1 MQAIIVDHRFCA
13 NFSSVITVGWIQ
25 LPHIRAHDLVRLHR
39 ISCVEIL
46 QDLFHIDGFI
56 AEKILLTIVL
66 DDIRMTY
73 HFINVHSSHFI
84 KLQALA

>member
-1 MQAIIVDHRFCA
+1 MQAIIVDRRFCA
-13 NFSSVITVGWIQ
+13 DFSSVITVGWIQ
-25 LPHIRAHDLVRLHR
+25 LPHIRAHNLVRLHR
-39 ISCVEIL
+39 IFCVEIL

-56 AEKILLTIVL
+56 AERVLPIIVL

-73 HFINVHSSHFI
+73 HFINVHSSQFI